1 MKTRSASGT
10 LTLPRTYYTSA
21 LIYSQEQERI
31 FGERW
36 LCIGRNDAL
45 TTPGAYTLHDV
56 LDESIIV
63 LRDHAGVLRAFYNVC
78 RHRGTQICTAA
89 AGQLRH
95 TLQCPYH
102 AWTYALDGTLVGAP
116 QMDGV
121 PAFDK
126 TEYGLHPVAV
136 AEWEGFVFVNLAADP
151 QPFAAA
157 YAPLLDKFPQ
167 WHLPALQ
174 VVQRIVYDVQANWKL
189 IFQNYNECYHCPTL
203 HPVLNQ
209 LTPYTGAWNDLEEGP
224 ILGGP
229 MVLSAE
235 SMTMTGRICATPF
248 ADLSD
253 EERGLVFYY
262 TIFPTLFLSL
272 HPDYV
277 LTHRCEPLAPNATR
291 IICEWLFHPDEVAK
305 PGFDP
310 SGAVEFWNM
319 TNKQDW
325 HICELSQRGV
335 QSRAYT
341 PGPYSDLESVLA
353 AFDREYLRAL
363 AA

>member
-1 MKTRSASGT
+1 MHSRTAGGAM
-10 LTLPRTYYTSA
+10 TLPGKYYTSA
-21 LIYSQEQERI
+21 LVYSQEQKRI

-36 LCIGRNDAL
+36 LCIGRNHAL
-45 TTPGAYTLHDV
+45 QAPGSYELHDV

-63 LRDHAGVLRAFYNVC
+63 LRAHNGELRAFYNVC
-78 RHRGTQICTAA
+78 RHRGTQICTEAS
-89 AGQLRH
+89 GKLRNSM
-95 TLQCPYH
+95 QCPYH
-102 AWTYALDGTLVGAP
+102 AWTYGLDGSLIGAP

-121 PAFDK
+121 PGFDRAD
-126 TEYGLHPVAV
+126 YGLKPVAV
-136 AEWEGFVFVNLAADP
+136 AEWEGLVFVNLSAEP
-151 QPFAAA
+151 QPFSEV

-167 WHLPALQ
+167 WHLPELQ
-174 VVQRIVYDVQANWKL
+174 IVERIVYDVEANWKL

-235 SMTMTGRICATPF
+235 SMTMTGRVCATPF

-253 EERGLVFYY
+253 EELGLVFYY

-277 LTHRCEPLAPNATR
+277 LIHRCVPLAPNKTR
-291 IICEWLFHPDEVAK
+291 IICEWLFHPDEVTK
-305 PGFDP
+305 SDFDP

-341 PGPYSDLESVLA
+341 PGPYSELESVLA
-353 AFDREYLRAL
+353 AFDREYLAAL
-363 AA
+363 G